1 MYRKTERQL
10 PLENF
15 YLPFSGELNPENRWV
30 KLSKIIPWDVIEEKY
45 ASLFAKS
52 GKGAPA
58 KPVRMALGAL
68 IIKETLGLSDEE
80 LVNQLTENPYLQYFI
95 GLPEFQKEAPFDPSM
110 MVHFRKRL
118 SGPIMQEINELI
130 CLEKKP
136 KKPDDHD
143 PDDKDDPG
151 GGTGKKNRGRLII
164 DATCAPADIRYPTDL
179 SLLNEAREKL
189 EMIIDT
195 LYEPFKGQM
204 LKPRT
209 YRRNARKDYLSQA
222 KAKKHHKKALRKAVG
237 KQLRYVARDIR
248 IVKDLLGM
256 DGHGKLNQKQ
266 ERDFQTI
273 QKLYEQQQ
281 AMYEQKANQIEDRIV
296 SISQP
301 HIRPI
306 VRGKARAQTEFGA
319 KVVAS
324 LVGGFAFVEKLD
336 WNNFNEGTLLID
348 SIERYRK
355 RHGYYPK
362 VVCADKIFR
371 NRKNL
376 EFCKENGIRLSGPRL
391 GRPNIKK
398 LKSQKRIEQMDNRI
412 RNQIEGKLGEGKR
425 CYGLGCIMAKLQETS
440 ECVIHLQFLVMNLQ
454 RKLRLLFIRFFPA
467 RFKLSMYGFVANF
480 AVN

>member
-80 LVNQLTENPYLQYFI
+80 LVNQMTENPYFQYFI

-118 SGPIMQEINELI
+118 NGQVMQEINELI
-130 CLEKKP
+130 CLEKKS
-136 KKPDDHD
+136 DDRD
-143 PDDKDDPG
+143 PDDKNAPG
-151 GGTGKKNRGRLII
+151 GGSGKKNKGRLII

-189 EMIIDT
+189 EMTIDT

-204 LKPRT
+204 VKPRT
-209 YRRNARKDYLSQA
+209 YRRNARKDYLYQA

-248 IVKDLLGM
+248 IVKDLLNM

-266 ERDFQTI
+266 EREFQTI

-281 AMYEQKANQIEDRIV
+281 AMYDKKTNQIEDRIV

-319 KVVAS
+319 KIIVS
-324 LVGGFAFVEKLD
+324 LVDGFAFVEKLD

-348 SIERYRK
+348 SIEKYRERY
-355 RHGYYPK
+355 GYYPK
-362 VVCADKIFR
+362 VACADRIFR

-376 EFCKENGIRLSGPRL
+376 EFCKQNGIRLSGPRL

-412 RNQIEGKLGEGKR
+412 RNQIEGKFGEGKR

-454 RKLRLLFIRFFPA
+454 RKLQLLFVRFFLA
-467 RFKLSMYGFVANF
+467 RFELSMYGFVANF

>member
-15 YLPFSGELNPENRWV
+15 YLPFSGELDPENRWV

-52 GKGAPA
+52 EGAPA

-136 KKPDDHD
+136 KKPNDHD

-189 EMIIDT
+189 EMIIDI

-204 LKPRT
+204 VKPRT

-319 KVVAS
+319 KIVAS
-324 LVGGFAFVEKLD
+324 LVDGFAFVEKLD

-348 SIERYRK
+348 SIERYRE
-355 RHGYYPK
+355 RYGYYPK
-362 VVCADKIFR
+362 VACADRVFR

-376 EFCKENGIRLSGPRL
+376 EFCKQNGIRLSGPRL

-454 RKLRLLFIRFFPA
+454 RKLRLLFVRFFLA
-467 RFKLSMYGFVANF
+467 RFELSMYGLVANF

>member
-15 YLPFSGELNPENRWV
+15 YLPFSGELDPENRWV

-52 GKGAPA
+52 EGAPA

-80 LVNQLTENPYLQYFI
+80 LVKQMTENPYFQYFI

-118 SGPIMQEINELI
+118 SGQVMQEINELI
-130 CLEKKP
+130 CLEKKS
-136 KKPDDHD
+136 KKPDG
-143 PDDKDDPG
+143 PDDTNDPG

-204 LKPRT
+204 IKPRT
-209 YRRNARKDYLSQA
+209 YRRNARKDYLYQA

-248 IVKDLLGM
+248 IVKDLLSM

-266 ERDFQTI
+266 EREFQTI

-281 AMYEQKANQIEDRIV
+281 AMYDKKTNQIEDRIV

-319 KVVAS
+319 KIIVS
-324 LVGGFAFVEKLD
+324 LVDGFAFVEKLD

-355 RHGYYPK
+355 RYGYYPK

-398 LKSQKRIEQMDNRI
+398 LKSQKRIERIDNRI
-412 RNQIEGKLGEGKR
+412 RNEIEGKLGEGKR

-454 RKLRLLFIRFFPA
+454 RKLRLLFVRFFLA
-467 RFKLSMYGFVANF
+467 RFELSMYGFVANF

>member
-1 MYRKTERQL
+1 MTAVYRKTERQL

-68 IIKETLGLSDEE
+68 IIKETLVLSDEE

-118 SGPIMQEINELI
+118 NGQVMQEINELI
-130 CLEKKP
+130 CLEKKS
-136 KKPDDHD
+136 DDRD
-143 PDDKDDPG
+143 PDDKNAPG
-151 GGTGKKNRGRLII
+151 GGSGKKNKGRLII
-164 DATCAPADIRYPTDL
+164 DATCAPADIRYPTDR

-189 EMIIDT
+189 EMTIDT

-204 LKPRT
+204 VKPRT
-209 YRRNARKDYLSQA
+209 YRRNARKDYLYQA

-248 IVKDLLGM
+248 IVKDLLNM
-256 DGHGKLNQKQ
+256 DGHGTLSQKQ
-266 ERDFQTI
+266 EREFQTI

-281 AMYEQKANQIEDRIV
+281 AMYDKKTNQIEDRIV

-319 KVVAS
+319 KIIVRSKEFLPLKLFS
-324 LVGGFAFVEKLD
+324 LVFSTKAKPSTRL
-336 WNNFNEGTLLID
+336 D

-355 RHGYYPK
+355 RHGHYPK
-362 VVCADKIFR
+362 VACADRIFR

-376 EFCKENGIRLSGPRL
+376 EFCKQNGIRLSGPRL

-398 LKSQKRIEQMDNRI
+398 LKKFCGQ
-412 RNQIEGKLGEGKR
+412 LG
-425 CYGLGCIMAKLQETS
+425 LFQETP
-440 ECVIHLQFLVMNLQ
+440 N
-454 RKLRLLFIRFFPA
+454 
-467 RFKLSMYGFVANF
+467 
-480 AVN
+480 

>member
-10 PLENF
+10 PLEDF
-15 YLPFSGELNPENRWV
+15 YLPFSGELDPENRWV

-52 GKGAPA
+52 QGAPA

-136 KKPDDHD
+136 KKPDDHG
-143 PDDKDDPG
+143 PDDKNGPG
-151 GGTGKKNRGRLII
+151 GDSGKKNRGRLII

-319 KVVAS
+319 KIVAS
-324 LVGGFAFVEKLD
+324 LVDGFAFVEKLD

-454 RKLRLLFIRFFPA
+454 RKLRLLFVRFFLA
-467 RFKLSMYGFVANF
+467 RFELSMYGFVANF